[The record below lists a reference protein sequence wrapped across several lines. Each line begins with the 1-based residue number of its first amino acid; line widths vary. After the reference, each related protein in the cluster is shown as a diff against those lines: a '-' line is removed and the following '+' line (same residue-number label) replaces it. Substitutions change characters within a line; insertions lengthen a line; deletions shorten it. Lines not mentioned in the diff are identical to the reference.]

1 MTPTT
6 TLMSKKEINI
16 NNLEDLER
24 EERRVIKRIRR
35 QETELGQ
42 RFKQLPEEVVTTGI
56 IKLVES
62 LLEGAALTSLV
73 NTVKKVGKSVVSS
86 LLDKLKS

>member
-1 MTPTT
+1 MP
-6 TLMSKKEINI
+6 MSKKEISI
-16 NNLEDLER
+16 HNLEDLER
-24 EERRVIKRIRR
+24 EERRVIKRIKR
-35 QETELGQ
+35 QEVELGQ

-73 NTVKKVGKSVVSS
+73 NTVKKVGKSVFSS

>member
-1 MTPTT
+1 
-6 TLMSKKEINI
+6 MSKKEINI